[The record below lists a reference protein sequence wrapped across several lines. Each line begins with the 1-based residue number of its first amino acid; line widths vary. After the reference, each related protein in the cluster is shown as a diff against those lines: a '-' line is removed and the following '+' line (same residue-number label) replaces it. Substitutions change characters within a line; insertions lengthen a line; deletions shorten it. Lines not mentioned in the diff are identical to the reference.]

1 MPRSRQFV
9 WSKQRSHV
17 ATGDGMSRFLDVGEQ
32 LLASDPIVKMY
43 PSMFTDDPTPFM
55 RSPVSNRALET
66 ATADPGERRAT
77 NKRVAE

>member
-1 MPRSRQFV
+1 MPTKGKYV

-17 ATGDGMSRFLDVGEQ
+17 ATGDGMTRFLDVGEQ
-32 LLASDPIVKMY
+32 FLASDPLVEKY

-55 RSPVSNRALET
+55 RGPVSNRALET